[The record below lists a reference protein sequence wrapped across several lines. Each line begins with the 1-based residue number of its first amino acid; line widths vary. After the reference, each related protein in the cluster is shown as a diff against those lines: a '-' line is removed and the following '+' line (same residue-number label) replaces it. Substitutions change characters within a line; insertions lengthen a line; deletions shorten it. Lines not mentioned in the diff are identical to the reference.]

1 MWCIWLWS
9 ALCGIPSGK
18 DSQVSCLLFRKSE
31 MLKSF
36 EVNVNRFIWKFW
48 TVSLLRIR
56 KECDNGSAPD
66 WGWSSLLLSLFFLTQ
81 KYLQI
86 FMILPCTS
94 LCGNCLYNMPSG
106 NVNFSNI
113 SICIP
118 QIWICIV
125 QICIVSFMQEGSR
138 LQCHNVHYLI
148 FCSIQCHFLIENYR
162 ICSISSPL
170 LLVALLLD
178 HNSINWVHVFQIYFS
193 RASLF

>member
-1 MWCIWLWS
+1 MWCILLWC

-18 DSQVSCLLFRKSE
+18 DSQVSGDLFRKSK

-36 EVNVNRFIWKFW
+36 EVKVNRFIWKFW

-66 WGWSSLLLSLFFLTQ
+66 WSWSSLLLSLFFLTQ

-86 FMILPCTS
+86 FMIQPCTS
-94 LCGNCLYNMPSG
+94 LCGNCLYNMSSG

-113 SICIP
+113 SICFP

-125 QICIVSFMQEGSR
+125 QICIVSFTQDGSR

-148 FCSIQCHFLIENYR
+148 FCSIQYHFLSENYR
-162 ICSISSPL
+162 ICSKFQF

-178 HNSINWVHVFQIYFS
+178 HHSINWVHVFQIYLS